1 MPRARTAVADDDKG
15 VRKSYVKALK
25 SFEDWQEGDGRV
37 VDITPK
43 IATLIVNGYLEELA
57 GWRE

>member
-1 MPRARTAVADDDKG
+1 MADDDKG

-25 SFEDWQEGDGRV
+25 SFDDWSEGESREV
-37 VDITPK
+37 EVTPK